1 MTCTIADP
9 SRWQDER
16 ARHAIVVGIMKTCIA
31 TVSVP
36 GNFREKISA
45 ISHAGFSAVE
55 LFEPDLTAFAGTA
68 REAAMLIRDHG
79 LEIAILQPFRDFEG
93 RAGPGAFEEAEHKFD
108 LMVELGTNLVL
119 VCSAVAAE
127 SVGDVGRIIED
138 FARLGDM
145 AAARGLYVGYEALAW
160 GRHVQDVA
168 QAWEIVNLCD
178 HPNVGLVL
186 DSFHTLIR
194 KNDPEAIRE
203 IPGNRIFFVQ
213 IADAPAIEMD
223 MLQLSRHYRTLPG
236 KGDLDVDAVIR
247 AILATGYSGPL
258 SLEIFRASSPPGSC
272 DRIASESY
280 RALTGLIDRTVG
292 ERPPLRQ
299 AAPKSLT
306 D

>member
-1 MTCTIADP
+1 M
-9 SRWQDER
+9 
-16 ARHAIVVGIMKTCIA
+16 MKTCIA

-36 GNFREKISA
+36 GNFREKITA
-45 ISHAGFSAVE
+45 ISQAGFSAVE
-55 LFEPDLTAFAGTA
+55 LFEPDLAAFGGTA

-93 RAGPGAFEEAEHKFD
+93 RAELDAFEEAERKFD
-108 LMVELGTNLVL
+108 LMGELGTNLVL

-127 SVGDVGRIIED
+127 SVGDVGRIIDD

-145 AAARGLYVGYEALAW
+145 AEARDLYVGYEALAW

-168 QAWEIVNLCD
+168 QAWDIVNLCD
-178 HPNVGLVL
+178 HPNVGLIL
-186 DSFHTLIR
+186 DTFHTLIR

-223 MLQLSRHYRTLPG
+223 VLQLSRHYRTLPG
-236 KGDLDVDAVIR
+236 KGDLEIDAVIQS
-247 AILATGYSGPL
+247 ILATGYRGPM
-258 SLEIFRASSPPGSC
+258 SLEIFHASSPPGSS

-280 RALTGLIDRTVG
+280 KALSGLIDRTFG
-292 ERPPLRQ
+292 KIHF
-299 AAPKSLT
+299 APGRT
-306 D
+306 

>member
-1 MTCTIADP
+1 MLLRC
-9 SRWQDER
+9 
-16 ARHAIVVGIMKTCIA
+16 GITKTCIA

-45 ISHAGFSAVE
+45 ISQAGFSAVE

-68 REAAMLIRDHG
+68 RDAAMLIRDHG

-93 RAGPGAFEEAEHKFD
+93 RAGPGAFEEAERKFD
-108 LMVELGTNLVL
+108 LMAELGTNLVL

-138 FARLGDM
+138 FTRLGDM
-145 AAARGLYVGYEALAW
+145 AAARSLYVGYEALAW
-160 GRHVQDVA
+160 GRHVRDVA
-168 QAWEIVNLCD
+168 QAWEIVNRCD
-178 HPNVGLVL
+178 HPNVGLIL

-194 KNDPEAIRE
+194 KNDLGAIRK

-223 MLQLSRHYRTLPG
+223 VLQLSRHYRTLPG
-236 KGDLDVDAVIR
+236 KGDLDVEAVIK

-258 SLEIFRASSPPGSC
+258 SLEIFRASSPPGSS
-272 DRIASESY
+272 DRIACESY
-280 RALTGLIDRTVG
+280 GALIGLIDRTAG
-292 ERPPLRQ
+292 KSLQSRQ
-299 AAPKSLT
+299 AGRA
-306 D
+306 